1 MSDVVE
7 KLKQLKE
14 LLDDGVLTQEEFDA
28 QKNQLRLP
36 MEVVTGPAGAVG
48 GQQLTLQM
56 PSGST
61 RQAVVPAGLKAGDN
75 FRVAAPV
82 PQEMHAEN
90 TPELEY
96 TVDDEC
102 YWICSGGG
110 SQKIKLYKDDIAFE
124 QTCPA
129 PVLGVCCFPCGT
141 VPIDVAC
148 FLSCCTGCFLPFGNF
163 GLQIAFCGCPYL
175 WGLWGRKMVTR
186 TPYRQLK
193 NVQLNYKEGGS
204 LCSCL
209 SCFQSTF
216 FIGGLFGLDTSSFS
230 TGATTPKFPMA
241 MANEQK
247 LLAMT
252 SEISKRMA
260 KAKALELTSSRMEAL

>member
-36 MEVVTGPAGAVG
+36 MEVVTVPAGAVG

-61 RQAVVPAGLKAGDN
+61 RQVVVPAGLKAGDK

-148 FLSCCTGCFLPFGNF
+148 
-163 GLQIAFCGCPYL
+163 
-175 WGLWGRKMVTR
+175 
-186 TPYRQLK
+186 
-193 NVQLNYKEGGS
+193 
-204 LCSCL
+204 CL
-209 SCFQSTF
+209 SCVW
-216 FIGGLFGLDTSSFS
+216 
-230 TGATTPKFPMA
+230 KFRF
-241 MANEQK
+241 ANRILRVSIPLGSVGQK
-247 LLAMT
+247 DGHPHALPPAQERSAELQRGWLPLLLLIVFPINLLHRRSLWA
-252 SEISKRMA
+252 
-260 KAKALELTSSRMEAL
+260 